1 MKRIG
6 NHAIVIGA
14 SMGGLLAAR
23 ALTDDFETVTLLER
37 DVFPVADVSR
47 KGVPQGDHAH
57 GLPGLETPTQNRI
70 KPNWSV
76 SGVLRPLGAL
86 RHC

>member
-6 NHAIVIGA
+6 DHAIVIGA

-23 ALTDDFETVTLLER
+23 ALADDFATVTLLER

-57 GLPGLETPTQNRI
+57 GL
-70 KPNWSV
+70 
-76 SGVLRPLGAL
+76 LGADAT
-86 RHC
+86 